1 MYPTL
6 PFGPASLPTA
16 PILAIVAAMAAL
28 EVASRYGR
36 KLGLHPDDVW
46 NTALIGLAAGL
57 IVARVWNVFQFW
69 GIYRAEPMLAFSL
82 RPSGFEFWPGV
93 VAALIGGY
101 GYLLWRALDPVKM
114 GAALG
119 LGVLAGAAVIGVSG
133 YLTGGILGLASS
145 APWAQPYYGEM
156 RHPAGLYLAL
166 GWGLATALLW
176 AFAPVDQPGRV
187 FLMVILAYSVVR
199 VFGDGFRDGMELVG
213 PLRMGQTAAL
223 GAALV
228 CAALL
233 ARRHAQP
240 PETATRPSLEREM

>member
-6 PFGPASLPTA
+6 PFGPASLPTT
-16 PILAIVAAMAAL
+16 PILAILAVMAAL

-82 RPSGFEFWPGV
+82 RPSGFELWPGV

-101 GYLLWRALDPVKM
+101 AYMLKRALDPVKM
-114 GAALG
+114 GAALS
-119 LGVLAGAAVIGVSG
+119 LGGLAGAAVMGVSG
-133 YLTGGILGLASS
+133 YLTGGVLGLAST
-145 APWAQPYYGEM
+145 APWAQLYFGEM

-166 GWGLATALLW
+166 GLGLAAALLW
-176 AFAPVDQPGRV
+176 VFAPLERPGRV
-187 FLMVILAYSVVR
+187 FLMALLAYSLVR
-199 VFGDGFRDGMELVG
+199 VFVDGFRDGMELVG
-213 PLRMGQTAAL
+213 PFRLGQAAAL
-223 GAALV
+223 VVALV

-233 ARRHAQP
+233 AHRSTQE
-240 PETATRPSLEREM
+240 PETATRPSPEREA